1 MTRNRKAAPSITVWL
16 VSRTWSVTWR
26 TTGNCWL
33 GKTNLI
39 CLSGKECTRGATWAR
54 RLDKAFGGEW
64 VVSLDDPDGVNY
76 GQWVIKGFDTVGVE
90 FDPLG
95 ILQGY
100 LLRGKP
106 GALQLAVEAHVRV
119 MPLDLS
125 DLPEE
130 E

>member
-1 MTRNRKAAPSITVWL
+1 
-16 VSRTWSVTWR
+16 
-26 TTGNCWL
+26 
-33 GKTNLI
+33 
-39 CLSGKECTRGATWAR
+39 
-54 RLDKAFGGEW
+54 
-64 VVSLDDPDGVNY
+64 VNY